1 LAEAAELV
9 SMMELLVI
17 LTEFD
22 IVAPFEP
29 REPYRESTR
38 DTE

>member
-1 LAEAAELV
+1 ML
-9 SMMELLVI
+9 ELLVI

-22 IVAPFEP
+22 SVAPFEP

-38 DTE
+38 E